1 MIGSFQIMRNLKNLI
16 RSIAILAIGS
26 IVIGAI
32 VCLLVDAILG
42 GVN

>member
-1 MIGSFQIMRNLKNLI
+1 MVGSFQIMRNLRNLI

-32 VCLLVDAILG
+32 VWLLVDAILG